1 MLERRPIAIGTNS
14 NPPVA
19 PITHIRYVDDSHD
32 RFLEQENPNKFLNIL
47 NSIDPKIQY
56 TMEVE
61 TEDKT
66 LNFLDI
72 KVKNSRRGSYEYSV
86 YRKAAIT
93 NIQVKS
99 NSCHYEGT
107 LNGIFKGFIHRA
119 KSICSPGNLKGE
131 LEFLTQV
138 FVQNGYEKSH
148 LDHLIAESN
157 RPKLVPN
164 PSTTITKFVSM
175 PYFPGL
181 SGTLKKIFRKAGYK
195 VAFKSPPNLGSI
207 LTRNIKPK
215 LPKNCSPGVYFSPM
229 GCNKAY
235 TGETKKQIATRTKE
249 HEKAVF
255 LEDTAHDAIAAH
267 QAECGCEVDLTRT
280 KVLAKETKWFP
291 RKVREALEIRRLKTG
306 PAEAHG
312 ANQDMGDYVT
322 TAHWDDL
329 FEVINRNRKSDVRTF
344 EDLMNDI

>member
-1 MLERRPIAIGTNS
+1 MGGQICPPPMWNRVKDSGPIGLSLMVVLAEGYLQTLERRAIDIGTNS

-19 PITHIRYVDDSHD
+19 PITHVRYVDDSHD

-119 KSICSPGNLKGE
+119 KSICSPENQLKVFASALNGNSFMSSNLIN
-131 LEFLTQV
+131 
-138 FVQNGYEKSH
+138 FVC
-148 LDHLIAESN
+148 I
-157 RPKLVPN
+157 
-164 PSTTITKFVSM
+164 
-175 PYFPGL
+175 
-181 SGTLKKIFRKAGYK
+181 
-195 VAFKSPPNLGSI
+195 
-207 LTRNIKPK
+207 
-215 LPKNCSPGVYFSPM
+215 
-229 GCNKAY
+229 
-235 TGETKKQIATRTKE
+235 
-249 HEKAVF
+249 
-255 LEDTAHDAIAAH
+255 
-267 QAECGCEVDLTRT
+267 
-280 KVLAKETKWFP
+280 
-291 RKVREALEIRRLKTG
+291 
-306 PAEAHG
+306 
-312 ANQDMGDYVT
+312 
-322 TAHWDDL
+322 
-329 FEVINRNRKSDVRTF
+329 
-344 EDLMNDI
+344 